1 MLRKVLLGL
10 LVLVVVIVAVVA
22 LQPADFRIARRAT
35 IAAAPAAVFEQ
46 INDFHRWQ
54 AWSPWAKLDPA
65 CKNTYSGPE
74 AGVGAAM
81 AWDGNN
87 EVGAGGMTIL
97 ESVPGEK
104 VVIRL
109 EFLRPMKAVNTALF
123 TLTPEGAG
131 TAVEWTMTGKN
142 GFMGKAFSLVV
153 DCDAMVGGDFDKG
166 LANLKGL
173 LEPGK

>member
-1 MLRKVLLGL
+1 MLRKILLGL
-10 LVLVVVIVAVVA
+10 LVLVVVVIVVVA
-22 LQPADFRIARRAT
+22 LQPADFRIARHAT
-35 IAAAPAAVFEQ
+35 VAAAPAAVFEH
-46 INDFHRWQ
+46 INDFHRWE

-65 CKNTYSGPE
+65 CKNSFSGPE
-74 AGVGAAM
+74 KGVGAAF

-87 EVGAGGMTIL
+87 EVGAGSMTIQ

-123 TLTPEGAG
+123 SLTPEGAG

-142 GFMGKAFSLVV
+142 GFMGKVFSLVV
-153 DCDAMVGGDFDKG
+153 DCDAMVGGDFEKG
-166 LANLKGL
+166 LAGLKRVV
-173 LEPGK
+173 ETGK